1 MLIRI
6 LEDVIKLKK
15 ESNHPAGHNCPTDQ
29 HFEDKK
35 GKCVNNSEAETVSS
49 DSSARNKSASNLR
62 FKKVK
67 KISGTSE
74 VNVKS
79 NIDTNQS
86 LQANADAM
94 QTKVQDVD
102 KRIQN
107 EPTSVQDREVV
118 GIKTKSFKRQ
128 DLGKG
133 STNL

>member
-1 MLIRI
+1 MI
-6 LEDVIKLKK
+6 EDK
-15 ESNHPAGHNCPTDQ
+15 HDCPTDMK
-29 HFEDKK
+29 FDNKK
-35 GKCVNNSEAETVSS
+35 GKCVNNSEAESLTN
-49 DSSARNKSASNLR
+49 DSSARNVSAPNLR
-62 FKKVK
+62 FKKSK

-86 LQANADAM
+86 LQANADAI

-118 GIKTKSFKRQ
+118 GIKTKPFKRQ
-128 DLGKG
+128 DLGHG